1 MRIVYMGTPDFA
13 VNPLHALAKAG
24 YEVVGVVTQP
34 DKPKGRG
41 KTMLPTPVKEE
52 AMKHGFPVFQPL
64 KVRDQEFLSILKELA
79 PDIIVVA
86 AFGQIIPKSILDM
99 PKYGCI
105 NIHASLLPKYRGAAP
120 IQQAVIDGEKE
131 SGVTIMRMATGLD
144 TGDMISKIVVPL
156 ADDETGGS
164 LFDKLAEAGGRL
176 LIDTL
181 PHIFDGTAVYEK
193 QPEESPTPY
202 AGMITKQMGMM
213 DFSKSAM
220 ELERLVRGLN
230 PWPSA
235 FTYFN
240 GKTLKVWESFV
251 AGDDELLDC
260 EAKQTEPGTVVKTD
274 KKGIYVACGDGVLV
288 LSAVQLEGKKRM
300 DADAFLRGCR
310 IEAGNRFTDKK
321 E

>member
-13 VNPLHALAKAG
+13 VKPLHALAETD

-52 AMKHGFPVFQPL
+52 ALKHGFTVYQPV
-64 KVRDQEFLSILKELA
+64 KVRDPEFLQILKELA

-86 AFGQIIPKSILDM
+86 AFGQIIPKSILEL
-99 PKYGCI
+99 PEYGCI

-131 SGVTIMRMATGLD
+131 SGVTIMKMGTGLD
-144 TGDMISKIVVPL
+144 TGDMISRAVIPL
-156 ADDETGGS
+156 ASDETGGS
-164 LFDKLAEAGGRL
+164 LFDKLADAGAKL
-176 LIDTL
+176 LVETL

-202 AGMITKQMGMM
+202 AGMITKQMGLLN
-213 DFSKSAM
+213 FERPAE

-235 FTYFN
+235 FTFWN
-240 GKTLKVWESFV
+240 GKTLKVW
-251 AGDDELLDC
+251 
-260 EAKQTEPGTVVKTD
+260 
-274 KKGIYVACGDGVLV
+274 
-288 LSAVQLEGKKRM
+288 
-300 DADAFLRGCR
+300 
-310 IEAGNRFTDKK
+310 
-321 E
+321 

>member
-1 MRIVYMGTPDFA
+1 MGTPDFA
-13 VNPLHALAKAG
+13 VKPLHALAETD

-52 AMKHGFPVFQPL
+52 ALKHGFTVYQPV
-64 KVRDQEFLSILKELA
+64 KVRDPEFLQILKELA

-86 AFGQIIPKSILDM
+86 AFGQIIPKSILEL
-99 PKYGCI
+99 PEYGCI

-131 SGVTIMRMATGLD
+131 SGVTIMKMGTGLD
-144 TGDMISKIVVPL
+144 TGDMISRAVIPL
-156 ADDETGGS
+156 ASDETGGS
-164 LFDKLAEAGGRL
+164 LFDKLADAGAKL
-176 LIDTL
+176 LVKTL

-202 AGMITKQMGMM
+202 AGMITKQMGLLN
-213 DFSKSAM
+213 FERPAE

-235 FTYFN
+235 FTFWN
-240 GKTLKVWESFV
+240 GKTLKVWESSV
-251 AGDDELLDC
+251 VKAE
-260 EAKQTEPGTVVKTD
+260 EALVEKEKPGTVVKTD
-274 KKGIYVACGDGVLV
+274 KNGIYVACGKDILM
-288 LSAVQLEGKKRM
+288 LSQVQLEGKKRM
-300 DADAFLRGCR
+300 DTDAFLRGCH
-310 IEAGNRFTDKK
+310 IEAGCCFTDKK